1 MEMLLSEIAEIVGG
15 EVKGDVHKHIRDA
28 APFDEACRDA
38 ITFAGNAK
46 FLKRIDATD
55 AGAVIVPRDFQA
67 SMQNLVLVE
76 NPQVAFAEIIKIFHP
91 PLKPQPGISSK
102 AHYR

>member
-1 MEMLLSEIAEIVGG
+1 MEISLAKIAEIVEG
-15 EVKGDVHKHIRDA
+15 EIKGDVHKRIRDV
-28 APFDEACRDA
+28 APFDEAHRDA
-38 ITFAGNAK
+38 ITIAANPK

-76 NPQVAFAEIIKIFHP
+76 NPQVAFAKVLKIFHL

-102 AHYR
+102 VHYR